1 MAATDF
7 SSGVLMDRHL
17 FVRSAMSAAA
27 GRFAGV
33 ASLGARLAN
42 LELVPDGPIS
52 LGVETTRGIVVVPD
66 AANRLGLPAPQD
78 MDDLLQQ
85 GRADEVRAVLDALE
99 TLDSRSREVVLVDP
113 AEVRFAPLV
122 TRPQKIVCV
131 GFNYREHAKETGT
144 PVPTVPPLFN
154 KYNNSLNRSGGTI
167 TLPTRVAYQ
176 FDYETELVIV
186 IGREARDVAEDQAL
200 AYVAGYATG
209 NDFSARDL
217 QTATTQFMIG
227 KTSDGF
233 APIGPWLVPADR
245 VPDPNSLRLQ
255 TYVNGEQRQNWT
267 TKDMVFN
274 CAQLISF
281 ASGIFPLSP
290 GDVIFTGTP
299 QGVIFGQE
307 HPREQRAWLKAGDE
321 VTSELEGLGRLTV
334 TLA

>member
-1 MAATDF
+1 MNAD
-7 SSGVLMDRHL
+7 
-17 FVRSAMSAAA
+17 A

-42 LELVPDGPIS
+42 LELVPDGTIS
-52 LGVETTRGIVVVPD
+52 LGVETTRGVVVVPT
-66 AANRLGLPAPQD
+66 AAQELGMPTPQD
-78 MDDLLQQ
+78 MDDLLQH
-85 GRADEVRAVLDALE
+85 GRADEVRAVLDAFDAAS
-99 TLDSRSREVVLVDP
+99 LDSRSGEAVLLDP
-113 AEVRFAPLV
+113 AGVRFAPLV

-131 GFNYREHAKETGT
+131 GFNYRKHAEETGT
-144 PVPTVPPLFN
+144 PIPAVPALFN
-154 KYNNSLNRSGGTI
+154 KYNNSVNRHGGTI

-186 IGREARDVAEDQAL
+186 MGRECRNVTEDQAL

-217 QTATTQFMIG
+217 QTATSQFMIG

-233 APIGPWLVPADR
+233 APIGPWMVTADQ

-255 TYVNGEQRQNWT
+255 TYVNGEQRQDWT
-267 TKDMVFN
+267 TSDMIFN
-274 CAQLISF
+274 CTQLISF

-290 GDVIFTGTP
+290 GDIIFTGTP
-299 QGVIFGQE
+299 QGVIFGQKQ
-307 HPREQRAWLKAGDE
+307 PREQRAWLKAGDE

-334 TLA
+334 TLV

>member
-1 MAATDF
+1 
-7 SSGVLMDRHL
+7 
-17 FVRSAMSAAA
+17 MSADA

-42 LELVPDGPIS
+42 LELVPNGAIS
-52 LGVETTRGIVVVPD
+52 LGVETTRGVVVVPS
-66 AANRLGLPAPQD
+66 AAKKLGLPAPQD
-78 MDDLLQQ
+78 MDDLLQH
-85 GRADEVRAVLDALE
+85 GRAEEVRAVLDALD
-99 TLDSRSREVVLVDP
+99 TLDSRAGEAVLLDP

-131 GFNYREHAKETGT
+131 GFNYREHAEETGT
-144 PVPTVPPLFN
+144 PIPKAPPLFN
-154 KYNNSLNRSGGTI
+154 KYNNSLNRHGGTI

-233 APIGPWLVPADR
+233 APIGPWLVTADG
-245 VPDPNSLRLQ
+245 VPDPNTLRLQ
-255 TYVNGEQRQNWT
+255 THVNGEQRQDCT
-267 TKDMVFN
+267 TRDMIFN

-290 GDVIFTGTP
+290 GDIIFTGTP

-307 HPREQRAWLKAGDE
+307 EPREQRAWLKAGDE
-321 VTSELEGLGRLTV
+321 VTSELEGLGRLAV
-334 TLA
+334 TLV

>member
-1 MAATDF
+1 
-7 SSGVLMDRHL
+7 
-17 FVRSAMSAAA
+17 VRSVMSADA

-33 ASLGARLAN
+33 ASLGVRLAN
-42 LELVPDGPIS
+42 LELAPDGTTA
-52 LGVETTRGIVVVPD
+52 LGVETARGAVVVPI
-66 AANRLGLPAPQD
+66 AAKKLGLPAPQD
-78 MDDLLQQ
+78 MDDLLQH
-85 GRADEVRAVLDALE
+85 GRAEEVRAVLDALDS
-99 TLDSRSREVVLVDP
+99 LDSRSGEAVFLNP
-113 AEVRFAPLV
+113 AEVRLAPLV

-131 GFNYREHAKETGT
+131 GFNYREHAEETGT
-144 PVPTVPPLFN
+144 PIPAVPPLFN
-154 KYNNSLNRSGGTI
+154 KYNNSLNRHGGTI
-167 TLPTRVAYQ
+167 ALPTRVAYQ

-186 IGREARDVAEDQAL
+186 MGREARNVTEDQAL

-233 APIGPWLVPADR
+233 APIGPWMVTADR

-255 TYVNGEQRQNWT
+255 THVNGEQRQDWNT
-267 TKDMVFN
+267 RDMIFN

-290 GDVIFTGTP
+290 GDIIFTGTP
-299 QGVIFGQE
+299 QGVIFGQKE
-307 HPREQRAWLKAGDE
+307 PREKRAWLKAGDE

>member
-1 MAATDF
+1 
-7 SSGVLMDRHL
+7 
-17 FVRSAMSAAA
+17 MSADA
-27 GRFAGV
+27 GRFAQV

-42 LELVPDGPIS
+42 LELEPGTIS
-52 LGVETTRGIVVVPD
+52 LGVETPRGVVVVPS
-66 AANRLGLPAPQD
+66 AAKIHGMSAPQD
-78 MDDLLQQ
+78 MDDLLQH
-85 GRADEVRAVLDALE
+85 GRADEVRAVLDAVD
-99 TLDSRSREVVLVDP
+99 TASLDSRAAEAVLVDP
-113 AEVRFAPLV
+113 AQLRFAPLV

-131 GFNYREHAKETGT
+131 GFNYREHAEETGT
-144 PVPTVPPLFN
+144 PIPTVPPLFN
-154 KYNNSLNRSGGTI
+154 KYNNSLNRHGGTI
-167 TLPTRVAYQ
+167 ALPTRVAYQ

-186 IGREARDVAEDQAL
+186 MGREARNVTADQAL

-233 APIGPWLVPADR
+233 APIGPWLVTADR
-245 VPDPNSLRLQ
+245 VPDPNSLRLR
-255 TYVNGEQRQNWT
+255 THVNGEQRQDWNT
-267 TKDMVFN
+267 SDMIFN

-299 QGVIFGQE
+299 QGVIFGQKE
-307 HPREQRAWLKAGDE
+307 PREQRAWLKAGDE

>member
-1 MAATDF
+1 
-7 SSGVLMDRHL
+7 
-17 FVRSAMSAAA
+17 MSADA

-33 ASLGARLAN
+33 ASLGARLTN
-42 LELVPDGPIS
+42 LELAPGTIS
-52 LGVETTRGIVVVPD
+52 LGVETTRGVVVVPS
-66 AANRLGLPAPQD
+66 AAKILGMSAPQD
-78 MDDLLQQ
+78 MDDLLQH
-85 GRADEVRAVLDALE
+85 GRAAEVRAVLDALDA
-99 TLDSRSREVVLVDP
+99 LDSRSREVVLLDP
-113 AEVRFAPLV
+113 AALRFAPLV
-122 TRPQKIVCV
+122 TRPQKIVCA
-131 GFNYREHAKETGT
+131 GFNYREHAEETG
-144 PVPTVPPLFN
+144 PPIPKVPPLFN
-154 KYNNSLNRSGGTI
+154 KYNNSLNRHGGTI
-167 TLPTRVAYQ
+167 ALPTRVAYQ

-186 IGREARDVAEDQAL
+186 MGREARNVTADQAL

-245 VPDPNSLRLQ
+245 VRDPNSLRLR

-267 TKDMVFN
+267 TKDMIFN

-299 QGVIFGQE
+299 QGVIFGQKE
-307 HPREQRAWLKAGDE
+307 PRDQRAWLKAGDE
-321 VTSELEGLGRLTV
+321 VISELECLGRLTV

>member
-1 MAATDF
+1 
-7 SSGVLMDRHL
+7 
-17 FVRSAMSAAA
+17 MS
-27 GRFAGV
+27 
-33 ASLGARLAN
+33 
-42 LELVPDGPIS
+42 
-52 LGVETTRGIVVVPD
+52 
-66 AANRLGLPAPQD
+66 APQD
-78 MDDLLQQ
+78 MDDLLQR
-85 GRADEVRAVLDALE
+85 GRAAEVRAVLDALDA
-99 TLDSRSREVVLVDP
+99 LDSQSREVALLDP
-113 AEVRFAPLV
+113 AALRFAPLV

-131 GFNYREHAKETGT
+131 GFNYREHAAETGT
-144 PVPTVPPLFN
+144 PIPKVPPLFN
-154 KYNNSLNRSGGTI
+154 KYNNALNRHGGTI
-167 TLPTRVAYQ
+167 ALPTRVAYQ

-186 IGREARDVAEDQAL
+186 MAREARNVTEDQAL

-233 APIGPWLVPADR
+233 APIGPWLVTADL

-255 TYVNGEQRQNWT
+255 THVNGEQRQDWNT
-267 TKDMVFN
+267 SDMIFN

-299 QGVIFGQE
+299 QGVIFGQKE
-307 HPREQRAWLKAGDE
+307 PRDQRAWLKAGDQ

-334 TLA
+334 TLT

>member
-1 MAATDF
+1 
-7 SSGVLMDRHL
+7 
-17 FVRSAMSAAA
+17 MSAAA

-42 LELVPDGPIS
+42 LELEPGTIS
-52 LGVETTRGIVVVPD
+52 LGVETPRGVVVVPS
-66 AANRLGLPAPQD
+66 AAKIHGMSAPQD
-78 MDDLLQQ
+78 MDDLLQH
-85 GRADEVRAVLDALE
+85 GRADEVRAVLDAFDG
-99 TLDSRSREVVLVDP
+99 LDSRSGEAVLDP
-113 AEVRFAPLV
+113 AQLRFAPLV
-122 TRPQKIVCV
+122 TRPEKIVCV
-131 GFNYREHAKETGT
+131 GFNYREHAEETGT
-144 PVPTVPPLFN
+144 PIPTVPPLFN
-154 KYNNSLNRSGGTI
+154 KYNNSLNRHGGTI
-167 TLPTRVAYQ
+167 ALPTRVAYQ

-186 IGREARDVAEDQAL
+186 MGREARNVTADQAL

-233 APIGPWLVPADR
+233 APIGPWLVTADR
-245 VPDPNSLRLQ
+245 VPDPNSLRLR
-255 TYVNGEQRQNWT
+255 THVNGEQRQDWNT
-267 TKDMVFN
+267 SDMIFN

-299 QGVIFGQE
+299 QGVIFGQKE
-307 HPREQRAWLKAGDE
+307 PREQRAWLKGGDE
-321 VTSELEGLGRLTV
+321 VTSELEGLGRLMV

>member
-1 MAATDF
+1 
-7 SSGVLMDRHL
+7 
-17 FVRSAMSAAA
+17 MSADA

-33 ASLGARLAN
+33 GSLGARLAN
-42 LELVPDGPIS
+42 LELVPGTIS
-52 LGVETTRGIVVVPD
+52 LGVETTRGVVVVPT
-66 AANRLGLPAPQD
+66 AARILGMSAPQD
-78 MDDLLQQ
+78 MDDLLQR
-85 GRADEVRAVLDALE
+85 GRAAEVRAVLDALDA
-99 TLDSRSREVVLVDP
+99 LDSQSREVALLDP
-113 AEVRFAPLV
+113 AALRFAPLV
-122 TRPQKIVCV
+122 TRPEKIVCV
-131 GFNYREHAKETGT
+131 GFNYREHAEETGT
-144 PVPTVPPLFN
+144 PIPKVPPLFN
-154 KYNNSLNRSGGTI
+154 KYNNSLNRHGGTI
-167 TLPTRVAYQ
+167 ALPTRVAYQ

-186 IGREARDVAEDQAL
+186 MGREARNVTEDQAL

-233 APIGPWLVPADR
+233 APIGPWLVTADR
-245 VPDPNSLRLQ
+245 VPDPNSLRLR
-255 TYVNGEQRQNWT
+255 THVNGEQRQDWNT
-267 TKDMVFN
+267 SDMIFN

-299 QGVIFGQE
+299 QGVIFGQKE
-307 HPREQRAWLKAGDE
+307 PREQRAWLKGGDE

>member
-1 MAATDF
+1 
-7 SSGVLMDRHL
+7 
-17 FVRSAMSAAA
+17 MSAEA

-33 ASLGARLAN
+33 ASLDARLTN
-42 LELVPDGPIS
+42 LELVPGTIS
-52 LGVETTRGIVVVPD
+52 LGVETTRGVVVVPS
-66 AANRLGLPAPQD
+66 AAKILGMSAPQD
-78 MDDLLQQ
+78 MDDLLQH
-85 GRADEVRAVLDALE
+85 GRAAEVRAVLDAL
-99 TLDSRSREVVLVDP
+99 DSRSDEAVLDP
-113 AEVRFAPLV
+113 AQVRFAPLV

-131 GFNYREHAKETGT
+131 GFNYREHAEETGT
-144 PVPTVPPLFN
+144 PIPKVPPLFN
-154 KYNNSLNRSGGTI
+154 KYNNALNRHGGCI
-167 TLPTRVAYQ
+167 ALPTRVAYQ

-186 IGREARDVAEDQAL
+186 MGREARNVTEDQAL
-200 AYVAGYATG
+200 SYVAGYATG

-233 APIGPWLVPADR
+233 APIGPWLVTADL

-255 TYVNGEQRQNWT
+255 THVNGERRQDWNT
-267 TKDMVFN
+267 SDMIFN

-299 QGVIFGQE
+299 QGVIFGQKQ
-307 HPREQRAWLKAGDE
+307 PREQRAWLKAGDE
-321 VTSELEGLGRLTV
+321 VTCEVQGLGRLTV

>member
-1 MAATDF
+1 MNAD
-7 SSGVLMDRHL
+7 
-17 FVRSAMSAAA
+17 A

-42 LELVPDGPIS
+42 LELVPNGAIS
-52 LGVETTRGIVVVPD
+52 LGVETTRGVVVVPS
-66 AANRLGLPAPQD
+66 AAKKLGLPAPQD
-78 MDDLLQQ
+78 MDDLLQH
-85 GRADEVRAVLDALE
+85 GRAEEVRAVLDALD
-99 TLDSRSREVVLVDP
+99 TLDSRAGEAVLLDP

-131 GFNYREHAKETGT
+131 GFNYREHAEETGT
-144 PVPTVPPLFN
+144 RIPKAPTLFN
-154 KYNNSLNRSGGTI
+154 KYNNSLNRHGGTI

-186 IGREARDVAEDQAL
+186 IGREAPDVAEDQAL

-233 APIGPWLVPADR
+233 APMGPWLVTADG
-245 VPDPNSLRLQ
+245 VPDPNTLRLQ
-255 TYVNGEQRQNWT
+255 THVNGEQRQDWT
-267 TKDMVFN
+267 TRDMIFN

-290 GDVIFTGTP
+290 GDIIFTGTP

-307 HPREQRAWLKAGDE
+307 EPREQRAWLKAGAE
-321 VTSELEGLGRLTV
+321 VTSELQGLGRLAV
-334 TLA
+334 TLV

>member
-1 MAATDF
+1 
-7 SSGVLMDRHL
+7 
-17 FVRSAMSAAA
+17 MSADAD
-27 GRFAGV
+27 RFAGV

-42 LELVPDGPIS
+42 LELAPDGTTA
-52 LGVETTRGIVVVPD
+52 LGADMARGVVVVPI
-66 AANRLGLPAPQD
+66 AAKKLGLPAPQD

-85 GRADEVRAVLDALE
+85 GRAEEVRAVLDALD
-99 TLDSRSREVVLVDP
+99 TLDSRSGEAVFLNP

-131 GFNYREHAKETGT
+131 GFNYREHAEETGT
-144 PVPTVPPLFN
+144 PIPPVPPLFN
-154 KYNNSLNRSGGTI
+154 KYNNSLNRHGGTI
-167 TLPTRVAYQ
+167 ALPTRVAYQ

-186 IGREARDVAEDQAL
+186 MGREGRNVTEDQAL

-233 APIGPWLVPADR
+233 APIGPWMVTADR

-255 TYVNGEQRQNWT
+255 THVNGEQRQDGNT
-267 TKDMVFN
+267 SDMIFN

-290 GDVIFTGTP
+290 GDIIFTGTP
-299 QGVIFGQE
+299 QGVIFEQKE
-307 HPREQRAWLKAGDE
+307 PREQRAWLKAGDE

>member
-1 MAATDF
+1 
-7 SSGVLMDRHL
+7 
-17 FVRSAMSAAA
+17 MSADA

-42 LELVPDGPIS
+42 LEPVPNGAIS
-52 LGVETTRGIVVVPD
+52 LGVETTRGVVVVPS
-66 AANRLGLPAPQD
+66 AAKKLGLPAPQD
-78 MDDLLQQ
+78 MDDLLQH
-85 GRADEVRAVLDALE
+85 GRAEEVRAVLDALD
-99 TLDSRSREVVLVDP
+99 TLDSRAGEAVLLDP

-131 GFNYREHAKETGT
+131 GFNYRGHAEETGT
-144 PVPTVPPLFN
+144 PIPKAPPLFN
-154 KYNNSLNRSGGTI
+154 KYNNSLNRHGGTI

-233 APIGPWLVPADR
+233 APIGPWLVTADG
-245 VPDPNSLRLQ
+245 VPDPNTLRLQ
-255 TYVNGEQRQNWT
+255 THVNGEQRQDCT
-267 TKDMVFN
+267 TRDMIFN

-290 GDVIFTGTP
+290 GDIIFTGTP

-307 HPREQRAWLKAGDE
+307 EPREQRAWLKAGDE
-321 VTSELEGLGRLTV
+321 VTSELEGLGRLAV
-334 TLA
+334 TLV

>member
-1 MAATDF
+1 
-7 SSGVLMDRHL
+7 
-17 FVRSAMSAAA
+17 MSADA
-27 GRFAGV
+27 GQFAGV

-42 LELVPDGPIS
+42 LELAPGTIS
-52 LGVETTRGIVVVPD
+52 LGVETTRGVVVVPS
-66 AANRLGLPAPQD
+66 AAKILGMSAPQD
-78 MDDLLQQ
+78 MDDLLQR
-85 GRADEVRAVLDALE
+85 GRAAEVRAVLDALDV
-99 TLDSRSREVVLVDP
+99 LDSQSREVVLLDP
-113 AEVRFAPLV
+113 AALRFAPLV

-131 GFNYREHAKETGT
+131 GFNYREHAEETGT
-144 PVPTVPPLFN
+144 PIPKVPPLFN
-154 KYNNSLNRSGGTI
+154 KYNNSLNRHGGTI
-167 TLPTRVAYQ
+167 ALPTRVAYQ

-186 IGREARDVAEDQAL
+186 MGREARNVTEDQAL

-233 APIGPWLVPADR
+233 APIGPWLVTADLA
-245 VPDPNSLRLQ
+245 PDPNSLRLQ
-255 TYVNGEQRQNWT
+255 TYVNGEQRQDWNT
-267 TKDMVFN
+267 SDMIFN

-299 QGVIFGQE
+299 QGVIFGQKE
-307 HPREQRAWLKAGDE
+307 PRDQRAWLRPGDQ

-334 TLA
+334 TLT

>member
-1 MAATDF
+1 
-7 SSGVLMDRHL
+7 
-17 FVRSAMSAAA
+17 MSADE
-27 GRFAGV
+27 GRFSGV

-42 LELVPDGPIS
+42 LELVPGTIS
-52 LGVETTRGIVVVPD
+52 LGVETPRGVVVVPS
-66 AANRLGLPAPQD
+66 AAKILGLSAPQD
-78 MDDLLQQ
+78 MDELLQH
-85 GRADEVRAVLDALE
+85 GRAAEVRAVLDAL
-99 TLDSRSREVVLVDP
+99 DSRSHEVALLDP
-113 AEVRFAPLV
+113 AALRFAPLV

-131 GFNYREHAKETGT
+131 GFNYREHADETGT
-144 PVPTVPPLFN
+144 PIPKVPPLFN
-154 KYNNSLNRSGGTI
+154 KYNNSLNRHGGTI
-167 TLPTRVAYQ
+167 ALPTRVAYQ

-186 IGREARDVAEDQAL
+186 MGREARNVPEDQAL

-233 APIGPWLVPADR
+233 APIGPWLVTADR

-255 TYVNGEQRQNWT
+255 THVNGERRQDWNT
-267 TKDMVFN
+267 SDMIFN

-290 GDVIFTGTP
+290 GDLIFTGTP

-307 HPREQRAWLKAGDE
+307 QPREQRAWLKGGDE

-334 TLA
+334 TL

>member
-1 MAATDF
+1 MSADAA
-7 SSGVLMDRHL
+7 
-17 FVRSAMSAAA
+17 RSAE
-27 GRFAGV
+27 V
-33 ASLGARLAN
+33 ASLAARLAN
-42 LELVPDGPIS
+42 LELAPGTIS
-52 LGVETTRGIVVVPD
+52 LGAETTRGVVVVPS
-66 AANRLGLPAPQD
+66 AAEKLGMSAPQD
-78 MDDLLQQ
+78 MDDLLQH
-85 GRADEVRAVLDALE
+85 GGAEEVRAVLDAVDA
-99 TLDSRSREVVLVDP
+99 LDSPSREAVLVDP
-113 AEVRFAPLV
+113 AAVRFAPLV

-131 GFNYREHAKETGT
+131 GFNYREHAEETGT
-144 PVPTVPPLFN
+144 PIPKVPPLFN
-154 KYNNSLNRSGGTI
+154 KYNNALNRHGGTI
-167 TLPTRVAYQ
+167 SLPTRVAYQ

-186 IGREARDVAEDQAL
+186 MGREARNVTDDQAL

-245 VPDPNSLRLQ
+245 VPNPNSLRLQ
-255 TYVNGEQRQNWT
+255 THVNGEQRQDWNT
-267 TKDMVFN
+267 SDMIFN

-299 QGVIFGQE
+299 QGVIFGQKE
-307 HPREQRAWLKAGDE
+307 PREQRAWLKAGDE